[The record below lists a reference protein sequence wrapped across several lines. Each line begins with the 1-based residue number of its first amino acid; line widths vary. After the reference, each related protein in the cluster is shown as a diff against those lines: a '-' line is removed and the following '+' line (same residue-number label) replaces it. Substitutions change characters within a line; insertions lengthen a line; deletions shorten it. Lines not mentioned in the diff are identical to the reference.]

1 MSTYKNCYR
10 IMEDVRRGLNDYS
23 TTKAQGTDTSGAF
36 SNTEI
41 VDQINNAH
49 RYIYNFILRHIPDA
63 LLTSTTIT
71 GVASVFA
78 LPSDY
83 GKTLVFKDENLRKV
97 YPIDIDKLKL
107 SGSTGNDRLYYR
119 KGNDF
124 VLDKDG
130 VTDDYGHA
138 D

>member
-1 MSTYKNCYR
+1 
-10 IMEDVRRGLNDYS
+10 MEDVRRGLNDYS

-71 GVASVFA
+71 GVASVRN
-78 LPSDY
+78 
-83 GKTLVFKDENLRKV
+83 E
-97 YPIDIDKLKL
+97 
-107 SGSTGNDRLYYR
+107 
-119 KGNDF
+119 
-124 VLDKDG
+124 
-130 VTDDYGHA
+130 
-138 D
+138 